1 MVVDTVT
8 GATSYPLGSV
18 SFDNGPAT
26 GSFGS
31 GGSCALAQDGSSATT
46 SKCSVSYTPTAYN
59 GGTHTIKASYAAS
72 DSVHADS
79 ADATGFGLTV
89 TKRTTT
95 TSVSCSPASRPI
107 NAATS
112 CTATVVDTDTGSTS
126 YPLGSVSFDNGPA
139 TGSLDRKS
147 GVEGE
152 QVGPGA
158 RTSKYTV
165 SYTPTAY
172 NGGTHTIKESDAARD
187 RVHADRA
194 EAAS

>member
-59 GGTHTIKASYAAS
+59 GGKIGRAAWRAGGE
-72 DSVHADS
+72 SVEADS
-79 ADATGFGLTV
+79 AVANGFGLTV

-139 TGSLDRKS
+139 TGSFGS
-147 GVEGE
+147 GGSCALA
-152 QVGPGA
+152 QDGSSA
-158 RTSKYTV
+158 TTSKCSV
-165 SYTPTAY
+165 SYTLTAY
-172 NGGTHTIKESDAARD
+172 NGG
-187 RVHADRA
+187 
-194 EAAS
+194 